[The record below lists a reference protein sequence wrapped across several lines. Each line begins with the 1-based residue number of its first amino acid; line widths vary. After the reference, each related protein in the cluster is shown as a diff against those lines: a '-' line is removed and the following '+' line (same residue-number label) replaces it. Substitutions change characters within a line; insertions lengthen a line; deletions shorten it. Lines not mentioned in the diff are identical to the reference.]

1 MSDPW
6 KIYVVDDDAAMRDSM
21 RMLLE
26 SAGFVVQLYTS
37 ATQFLADHVQKGG
50 CLITDIRMP
59 RMDGLE
65 LQDEIARRGIEI
77 PVIVITG
84 HADIPLAVR
93 AMQAGAIDFI
103 EKPFDRE
110 HMLDSIRRA
119 LTAGQQS
126 RSRSAEARAAK
137 EVLALLTPRE
147 RNVMDCLVKGGSN
160 KVAAHELGISPRT
173 VEIHRARIMEKMKAR
188 SLSDVVR
195 AALAAAHA
203 NGAGANDGR
212 T

>member
-1 MSDPW
+1 MSW
-6 KIYVVDDDAAMRDSM
+6 TM

-37 ATQFLADHVQKGG
+37 ATQFLADHIQKGG